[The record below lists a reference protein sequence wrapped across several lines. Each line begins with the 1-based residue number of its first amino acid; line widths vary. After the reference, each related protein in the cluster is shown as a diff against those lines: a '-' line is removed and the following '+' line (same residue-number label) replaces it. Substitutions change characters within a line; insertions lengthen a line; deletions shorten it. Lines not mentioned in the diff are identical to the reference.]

1 MKRFQRDTV
10 PLMEYLRE
18 QDARKQI
25 KVLALEFLERWWA
38 YMKLRSA
45 LCAAAKLVSRGKKS
59 NQGRSEI

>member
-18 QDARKQI
+18 RDARKQI
-25 KVLALEFLERWWA
+25 KVLALEFLERWWDVHE
-38 YMKLRSA
+38 LRSA
-45 LCAAAKLVSRGKKS
+45 LCAAAKMVSRGGES